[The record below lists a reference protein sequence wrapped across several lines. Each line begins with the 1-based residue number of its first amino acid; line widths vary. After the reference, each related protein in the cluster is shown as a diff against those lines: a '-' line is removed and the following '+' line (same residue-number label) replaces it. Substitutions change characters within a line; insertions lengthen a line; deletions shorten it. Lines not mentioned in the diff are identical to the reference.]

1 MKKID
6 SFIDLLGICFDIIVL
21 VKEVVGDIMVN

>member
-6 SFIDLLGICFDIIVL
+6 FFIDLLGICFDIIVL